1 VVKPDGLVMIAD
13 VTFFNRWFGFIVFR
27 SPVLKKALYFKQ
39 IPYET
44 ISEYAIGRYE
54 LEKQGFT
61 ISAIVL
67 DGKPGVRKV
76 FSDIPIQMCHF
87 HQKQIIRR
95 YLTSK
100 PKLEA
105 GIALKKIVTYLCFDN
120 KEDFTKRL
128 NKWFEK
134 WQLFLKEKT
143 VDDSTKQWHYTHGR
157 LRSAYRSLKSNLPH
171 LYTYLDYPDLEIPN
185 TTNSLD
191 GSFKNLKELVG
202 IHRGFN
208 GSLKQ
213 KIIEEILSN

>member
-1 VVKPDGLVMIAD
+1 
-13 VTFFNRWFGFIVFR
+13 VFR
-27 SPVLKKALYFKQ
+27 SPALKKNLYFKQ

-44 ISEYAIGRYE
+44 ISEYSLGRYA

-67 DGKPGVRKV
+67 DGRPGVRKV

-87 HQKQIIRR
+87 HQKQIVRR
-95 YLTSK
+95 YLTNK

-105 GIALKKIVTYLCFDN
+105 GVELKEIVSYLCTGN
-120 KEDFTKRL
+120 KEDFTQRL
-128 NKWFEK
+128 DKWYEK
-134 WQLFLKEKT
+134 WESFLKERTIDKAT
-143 VDDSTKQWHYTHGR
+143 GHWFYTHGR
-157 LRSAYRSLKSNLPH
+157 LRSAYRSLRTNLSY
-171 LYTYLDYPDLEIPN
+171 LFTYLEYPELNIPN

-208 GSLKQ
+208 STLKK